1 MNDKNEII
9 DSINEG
15 HSLKEVVYELNV
27 FKSLPDPMDWAEK
40 CLLSKHNMA
49 THHFL
54 CCLSHDNKNLHV
66 PVSFSVNMFGI

>member
-40 CLLSKHNMA
+40 
-49 THHFL
+49 
-54 CCLSHDNKNLHV
+54 
-66 PVSFSVNMFGI
+66 